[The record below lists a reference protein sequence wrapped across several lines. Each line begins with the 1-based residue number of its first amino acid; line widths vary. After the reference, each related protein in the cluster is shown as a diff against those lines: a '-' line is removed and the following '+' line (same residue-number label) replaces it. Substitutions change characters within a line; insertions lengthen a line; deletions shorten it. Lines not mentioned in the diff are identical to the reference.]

1 MNKFNHKKIFFNRA
15 KVIKSN
21 RIHCDNC
28 FEQVVFLLRD
38 KDHEFSLGMK
48 SILECLA
55 FAVKNGDLPKLPA
68 SWLSDVE
75 NAFDIYFDEEISYY
89 DYETFENSQQIFEAV
104 ATRCKTGKPEY
115 FTKGKCSD
123 IYKAVEASSSMPL
136 LSRMVTLDGKKYLD
150 GGISMPIA
158 YERPMELG
166 YDKIVLVLTREQG
179 YRKHQEGRW
188 MKRAYD
194 RYFAP
199 LPSLRQSLRDIPE
212 RYNRIQEELDRLEAE
227 GRIFIIR
234 PDHPVEVSR
243 LEQDVHKIQALY
255 DEGRRIALEQ
265 LPALKNYLEL
275 PQ

>member
-1 MNKFNHKKIFFNRA
+1 MTTMINAALVLEGGSLRCMFTSGVLDVFVEQGIEMSYVNGVSAGSMCGLNYIARHVGRNLEINTHYLHDRRYISMKNMLKKRLIFNF
-15 KVIKSN
+15 
-21 RIHCDNC
+21 D
-28 FEQVVFLLRD
+28 FLFGELS
-38 KDHEFSLGMK
+38 HEL
-48 SILECLA
+48 
-55 FAVKNGDLPKLPA
+55 VP
-68 SWLSDVE
+68 
-75 NAFDIYFDEEISYY
+75 FD
-89 DYETFENSQQIFEAV
+89 
-104 ATRCKTGKPEY
+104 
-115 FTKGKCSD
+115 
-123 IYKAVEASSSMPL
+123 YKAVEASSSMPL

>member
-1 MNKFNHKKIFFNRA
+1 
-15 KVIKSN
+15 
-21 RIHCDNC
+21 
-28 FEQVVFLLRD
+28 
-38 KDHEFSLGMK
+38 
-48 SILECLA
+48 
-55 FAVKNGDLPKLPA
+55 
-68 SWLSDVE
+68 
-75 NAFDIYFDEEISYY
+75 
-89 DYETFENSQQIFEAV
+89 
-104 ATRCKTGKPEY
+104 
-115 FTKGKCSD
+115 
-123 IYKAVEASSSMPL
+123 MPL

-234 PDHPVEVSR
+234 PDRPVKVSR